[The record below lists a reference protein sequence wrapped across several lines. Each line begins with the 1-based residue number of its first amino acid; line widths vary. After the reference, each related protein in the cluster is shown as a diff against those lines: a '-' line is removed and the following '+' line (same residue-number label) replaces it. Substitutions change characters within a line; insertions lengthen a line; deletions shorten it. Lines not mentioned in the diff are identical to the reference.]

1 MMKRS
6 TKPKAAQDF
15 SRNMLKRQTDRY
27 IVIINETI
35 NSGIIVFW
43 CSTTSII
50 GIIAIASQGN
60 RKYEGPDTLNWS
72 SLYPFGPPPF
82 DLSKYNRTNTTNATQ
97 PVQTYNF
104 PKVNKSNST
113 IPTIGEVLR
122 KSNIGYS
129 NNFLAY

>member
-1 MMKRS
+1 MRLS
-6 TKPKAAQDF
+6 TAALLYF
-15 SRNMLKRQTDRY
+15 GAPLL
-27 IVIINETI
+27 VL
-35 NSGIIVFW
+35 F
-43 CSTTSII
+43 

-60 RKYEGPDTLNWS
+60 RKYEGPDTSNWS
-72 SLYPFGPPPF
+72 SLYPFGSPPF